1 MERQMSYAAEACI
14 DMEAMCH
21 SPKQCKYHTNDQL
34 IFSFTALYLQVRAAW
49 IVKEEMLVMAVILV
63 TESALPVLVIKLNA
77 VIRTHAKES
86 PRARSVHGS

>member
-1 MERQMSYAAEACI
+1 
-14 DMEAMCH
+14 
-21 SPKQCKYHTNDQL
+21 
-34 IFSFTALYLQVRAAW
+34 
-49 IVKEEMLVMAVILV
+49 MLVMAVILV